1 MTSPCQPLCKLHIAS
16 PAHRWGGWSRDA
28 QVFGYQAI
36 PQSPRHKQPPTTRCN
51 TTSPCSFLTPGCR
64 RSGGFKDASFLCS
77 KNGEKS
83 QNCPKSSKKH
93 MPGMCVHIS
102 LLGRGVIYIYL
113 LALLV
118 MSVLHNSPHGTNWSQ
133 RNSEQGRLLW
143 RWKTSRW
150 EVIIFF
156 NARAR
161 GTLGG
166 RGHRL
171 QHTDRRMSAAQRNP
185 SWGTGSKG
193 WGMWAV
199 QGGIVVSVGFRTAH
213 ADQLKPSSFPITRE
227 YDKPPNSPT
236 VRFDWKVED
245 FLLVQHGI
253 WVPWWFGETV

>member
-1 MTSPCQPLCKLHIAS
+1 MPVFC
-16 PAHRWGGWSRDA
+16 A
-28 QVFGYQAI
+28 Q
-36 PQSPRHKQPPTTRCN
+36 
-51 TTSPCSFLTPGCR
+51 
-64 RSGGFKDASFLCS
+64 

-83 QNCPKSSKKH
+83 QNCAKSLKKH

-118 MSVLHNSPHGTNWSQ
+118 TSVLHNSPHGTNWSQ

-185 SWGTGSKG
+185 SWGTSSQG

-199 QGGIVVSVGFRTAH
+199 QGGIVVSVGFREPAH
-213 ADQLKPSSFPITRE
+213 ADQLKPSWYFE
-227 YDKPPNSPT
+227 VKEVGWLENH
-236 VRFDWKVED
+236 K
-245 FLLVQHGI
+245 GI
-253 WVPWWFGETV
+253 WQTSKLSNGSVRLKS

>member
-1 MTSPCQPLCKLHIAS
+1 MPVFCA
-16 PAHRWGGWSRDA
+16 A
-28 QVFGYQAI
+28 Q
-36 PQSPRHKQPPTTRCN
+36 
-51 TTSPCSFLTPGCR
+51 
-64 RSGGFKDASFLCS
+64 
-77 KNGEKS
+77 KNGEKL
-83 QNCPKSSKKH
+83 QNCAKSLKKH

-193 WGMWAV
+193 WGMWGVHVV
-199 QGGIVVSVGFRTAH
+199 QGFVVSVGFREPAH
-213 ADQLKPSSFPITRE
+213 ADQLKPSWFFEVKDVGWLENHKGDMT
-227 YDKPPNSPT
+227 NLQT
-236 VRFDWKVED
+236 LQRFGQTEKLRD
-245 FLLVQHGI
+245 LLVQHGI
-253 WVPWWFGETV
+253 WVPWWFGETL

>member
-1 MTSPCQPLCKLHIAS
+1 MQHDKSVQFLNTWLPKKRRFQRCQFLC
-16 PAHRWGGWSRDA
+16 
-28 QVFGYQAI
+28 
-36 PQSPRHKQPPTTRCN
+36 
-51 TTSPCSFLTPGCR
+51 
-64 RSGGFKDASFLCS
+64 CS

-83 QNCPKSSKKH
+83 QNCAKSLKKH

-150 EVIIFF
+150 EVIIF

-185 SWGTGSKG
+185 SWGTSSKG
-193 WGMWAV
+193 WGGMWAV
-199 QGGIVVSVGFRTAH
+199 QGGIVVSVGFREPAH
-213 ADQLKPSSFPITRE
+213 ADQLKPSWFFEVKEVGWFNGFPSQGNMT
-227 YDKPPNSPT
+227 NLQT
-236 VRFDWKVED
+236 LQRFVLTEKLRI
-245 FLLVQHGI
+245 FC
-253 WVPWWFGETV
+253 